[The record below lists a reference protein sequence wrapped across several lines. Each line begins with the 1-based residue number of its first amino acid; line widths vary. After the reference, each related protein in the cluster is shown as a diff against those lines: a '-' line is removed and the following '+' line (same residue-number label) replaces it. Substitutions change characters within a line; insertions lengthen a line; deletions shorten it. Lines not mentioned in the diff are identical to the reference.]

1 MNSHRLPIRRDRR
14 GFTLIELLTVIAI
27 IAILAGML
35 LPALAGAQKK
45 AKVTKTRTD
54 LANIASAVSAYQAAY
69 SRMPSSQNAR
79 QAVSTEYPDFTYGTQ
94 QKGMQVYDS
103 KGTSGGYTQIANRGG
118 TYQVSNAE
126 LIAILT
132 DSSLAPGKF
141 AAINPANPYCSVND
155 TDGKPVNFNS
165 SLNPQHNVALNIK
178 TARGYAPNGV
188 SENDGV
194 YRDAWGHPFIVTLDL
209 DYDNRVAD
217 PFGGNSQ
224 VGASDPKFRSIN
236 SSVIVWSLGPDGKAD
251 LSLPAN
257 QKGSVN
263 EDNIYSWRQ

>member
-1 MNSHRLPIRRDRR
+1 MNTPRISPRRDRS

-27 IAILAGML
+27 IGILAGML

-45 AKVTKTRTD
+45 AKVAKTRTD
-54 LANIASAVSAYQAAY
+54 IANIASAVSAYQATY
-69 SRMPSSQNAR
+69 SRMPASQNAR
-79 QAVSTEYPDFTYGTQ
+79 QSVTPEYPDFTFGTQ
-94 QKGMQVYDS
+94 QGGQQVYDS
-103 KGTSGGYTQIANRGG
+103 KGQQGYPQVKNTGG

-132 DSSLAPGKF
+132 DTSLAAGKF
-141 AAINPANPYCSVND
+141 AAITPANPYAAVND
-155 TDGKPVNFNS
+155 ADGKPVNFNS

-194 YRDAWGHPFIVTLDL
+194 YRDAWGHPFIVTLDM
-209 DYDNRVAD
+209 DYDNRVGD
-217 PFGGNSQ
+217 PFGGNS
-224 VGASDPKFRSIN
+224 VVTATNPNFRTIN
-236 SSVIVWSLGPDGKAD
+236 QSVIVWSMGPDGKAD

-257 QKGSVN
+257 QKGTVN